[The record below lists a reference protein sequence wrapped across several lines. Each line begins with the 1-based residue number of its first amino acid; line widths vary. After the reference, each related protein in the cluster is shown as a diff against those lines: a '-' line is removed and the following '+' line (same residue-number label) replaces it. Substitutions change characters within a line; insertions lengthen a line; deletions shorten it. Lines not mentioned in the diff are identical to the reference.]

1 VNPLLSWQPI
11 VDGLV
16 QAVHLIVTGDPV
28 VIQITFRSMETAAAG
43 TGMAAL
49 IGMPIGVALGLGS
62 FRGRKFLKTLFSA
75 LVGIPTVTLGLLL
88 FALFSR
94 SGPIG
99 YLQLLYTVPG
109 IAIGEGVLVT
119 PLVISFVA
127 SAVEAK
133 DSGVRD
139 LTRTLGASEY
149 ESSLAVIREAW
160 GGVSLAL
167 VSSFNRAFA
176 ELGIAM
182 MIGGNIEGLT
192 RLLTTAISLQ
202 TNMGELGFAFALSFI
217 LLAVV
222 LSLNFLIT
230 WLGRAG

>member
-1 VNPLLSWQPI
+1 MSWQPI
-11 VDGLV
+11 VDGV
-16 QAVHLIVTGDPV
+16 VEGVHLIVTGDPV
-28 VIQITFRSMETAAAG
+28 VIQITLRSLETAAAA
-43 TGMAAL
+43 TAMAAL
-49 IGMPIGVALGLGS
+49 IGMPIGVAIGLGS
-62 FRGRKFLKTLFSA
+62 FKGRKFLKTLFSA

-88 FALFSR
+88 WALFSR

-99 YLQLLYTVPG
+99 YMQLLYTVPG
-109 IAIGEGVLVT
+109 IAVGEGVLVI
-119 PLVISFVA
+119 PLIISFVA

-133 DSGVRD
+133 DMGLRD

-149 ESSLAVIREAW
+149 ESSLAVVREAW

-176 ELGIAM
+176 ELGIAL

-192 RLLTTAISLQ
+192 RVLTTAISHQ
-202 TNMGELGFAFALSFI
+202 TNMGELPFAFALSFI
-217 LLAVV
+217 LLVVV

>member
-1 VNPLLSWQPI
+1 MSWQSI
-11 VDGLV
+11 VEGLRE
-16 QAVHLIVTGDPV
+16 ALRLIATGDPV
-28 VIQITFRSMETAAAG
+28 VIQITMRSLEAAG
-43 TGMAAL
+43 AGTAMAAL
-49 IGMPIGVALGLGS
+49 IGMPIGVIIGLGS
-62 FRGRKFLKTLFSA
+62 FRGRRFLKTLFNA
-75 LVGIPTVTLGLLL
+75 MVGIPTVTLGLLL
-88 FALFSR
+88 WALLSR
-94 SGPIG
+94 SGPFG
-99 YLQLLYTVPG
+99 YTQLLYTVPG
-109 IAIGEGVLVT
+109 IALGEGILVT

-133 DSGVRD
+133 DTGLRD

-149 ESSLAVIREAW
+149 ESSLAVVREAW

-182 MIGGNIEGLT
+182 MIGGNIAGLT
-192 RLLTTAISLQ
+192 RVLTTAISLQ
-202 TNMGELGFAFALSFI
+202 TSMAEFGLAFALSFI
-217 LLAVV
+217 LLVVV